1 MLENARIPR
10 RPYPT
15 DITDAEW
22 EILEPLV
29 PRAIAYPNLQEP
41 KHSRREILN
50 AIRYRLRT
58 GCAWDLL
65 PHDFPPSRTVY
76 NTYRKWAKDGTMKS
90 IHDALVEKVRQ
101 KEGKEI
107 EPTAGIIDSQ
117 SVKGSTQGGGYG
129 YDAGKKV
136 KGRKRHVLV
145 DVLGLVL
152 AVEITPASV
161 QDRDGAV
168 PVIETEALE
177 HSGLQKIWADGV
189 YNGRPVEELK
199 ERTGIDIEVVK
210 RTDDMSGF
218 VVVPH
223 RWTVER
229 TFGWLDRFRLLNREY
244 ERSVA
249 SSTADVYHAMI
260 TIMGR
265 RLAGEVTTLKGFA
278 TERQEVPT

>member
-1 MLENARIPR
+1 MLENARASR
-10 RPYPT
+10 QPYST

-22 EILEPLV
+22 KILEPLV

-41 KHSRREILN
+41 KHSRREIMN

-58 GCAWDLL
+58 GCAWELL
-65 PHDFPPSRTVY
+65 PHDFPPWKTVY
-76 NTYRKWAKDGTMKS
+76 NTYNKWAKNGTLKS
-90 IHDALVEKVRQ
+90 IHDAPVEMVRQ
-101 KEGKEI
+101 KEGKAI

-129 YDAGKKV
+129 YDAGKM
-136 KGRKRHVLV
+136 V

-152 AVEITPASV
+152 AVAVTPASV

-168 PVIETEALE
+168 PVIETAALE
-177 HSGLQKIWADGV
+177 HSEIKKIWAGGV
-189 YNGRPVEELK
+189 YNGNPIADLK
-199 ERTGIDIEVVK
+199 NRTGIDIEVVK

-218 VVVPH
+218 VVLPR

-244 ERSVA
+244 ERTIE
-249 SSTADVYHAMI
+249 SSTSDAGLRCDRELHSPPWRAAS
-260 TIMGR
+260 TAAGR
-265 RLAGEVTTLKGFA
+265 RPARPVCAGGRA
-278 TERQEVPT
+278 ARG